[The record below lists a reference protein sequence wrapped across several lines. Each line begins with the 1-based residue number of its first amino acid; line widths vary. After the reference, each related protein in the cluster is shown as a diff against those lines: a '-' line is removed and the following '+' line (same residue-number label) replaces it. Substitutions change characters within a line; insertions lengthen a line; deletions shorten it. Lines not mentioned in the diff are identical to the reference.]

1 MKKYFLVLIGMFVAL
16 IVSTSVFA
24 QNADLQSFSSGNKSK
39 YSTKDHPKAKGI
51 NITVEY
57 PSHWKL
63 SEGERPNI
71 VQKFSGDASDG
82 ITRMFLILIKD
93 IPNEVSVMP
102 AEDIAK
108 EAFSGDA
115 LKEMMP
121 PGGEFIKGEQTKY
134 DGQPG
139 AWAIFSINS
148 QRAGMTMKMYTLQHM
163 FIYGGK
169 TVSIQCMV
177 GGLEQMSGNLNQE
190 FNSYIPLFQQ
200 IGNSIIVPD
209 KWTKTDVEAAQSPME
224 YLYGPMWWL
233 TIIVSFVLTWGI
245 GLIPPLLIRYVIVRK
260 PLSKAWAI
268 GLVAFLW
275 MINIVI
281 FTAIGSKSKTH
292 AALFL
297 VAWTSYIILKKEN
310 KVGKQG

>member
-1 MKKYFLVLIGMFVAL
+1 MKRNLVVLIGALFMFAA
-16 IVSTSVFA
+16 STLAFA
-24 QNADLQSFSSGNKSK
+24 QNADLQSFSSGNKLK
-39 YSTKDHPKAKGI
+39 YSTKYHPKAKGI

-93 IPNEVSVMP
+93 IPSEASAMST
-102 AEDIAK
+102 EDIAK
-108 EAFSGDA
+108 EAFSEDA
-115 LKEMMP
+115 LKEMVP
-121 PGGEFIKGEQTKY
+121 PGGSFIKGGQTKY

-139 AWAIFSINS
+139 AWIIVSIDS
-148 QRAGMTMKMYTLQHM
+148 ERAGMKGKSYGLLHM

-169 TVSIQCMV
+169 MISIQCMV
-177 GGLEQMSGNLNQE
+177 GGLEQMSGNLYQE

-209 KWTKTDVEAAQSPME
+209 KWTKNDVEVEQSPME
-224 YLYGPMWWL
+224 YLYGPIWWL

-245 GLIPPLLIRYVIVRK
+245 GLIPPILIRYAIVRK
-260 PLSKAWAI
+260 PLSRGWAI

-275 MINIVI
+275 MVNIVI
-281 FTAIGSKSKTH
+281 FTALGSQSKTH

-297 VAWTSYIILKKEN
+297 VAWTSYIILKKEKRPAN
-310 KVGKQG
+310 

>member
-1 MKKYFLVLIGMFVAL
+1 MKKIILVLLGFFISMSAL
-16 IVSTSVFA
+16 AFA
-24 QNADLQSFSSGNKSK
+24 QNTDLQVFSSGNKSK

-93 IPNEVSVMP
+93 MPSEVSRMS

-115 LKEMMP
+115 LKAIVP
-121 PGGEFIKGEQTKY
+121 SGGEFIKGEQTRY

-139 AWAIFSINS
+139 AWAILSINS

-169 TVSIQCMV
+169 MVSIQCMV
-177 GGLEQMSGNLNQE
+177 GGLEQMNGNLYQE
-190 FNSYIPLFQQ
+190 FNSYVPLFQQ

-209 KWTKTDVEAAQSPME
+209 KWTKSGVEETVQSPVE

-245 GLIPPLLIRYVIVRK
+245 GLIPPLVIRYAIVRK
-260 PLSKAWAI
+260 PLSKGWAI
-268 GLVAFLW
+268 GLVVFLW
-275 MINIVI
+275 MVNIII
-281 FTAIGSKSKTH
+281 FTALGSQSKTH

-297 VAWTSYIILKKEN
+297 VAWTSYIILKKGN
-310 KVGKQG
+310 KTA